1 LGMTLDESID
11 GLKKFE
17 SDGIDFYLEPKLV
30 EFLTEQGK
38 INIDFV
44 SHQGRQGY
52 RITVGNGD
60 GCSSGS
66 CGGCSSS

>member
-1 LGMTLDESID
+1 MGMTLDESTD
-11 GLKKFE
+11 GLTKFE
-17 SDGIDFYLEPKLV
+17 TDGINFYLEPKLV
-30 EFLTEQGK
+30 EFLNGQGN

-52 RITVGNGD
+52 RITVGDGD

-66 CGGCSSS
+66 CGGCASA